1 MLEGIGRVGA
11 YVQQKN
17 LKTAAKYRIKT
28 GQSLLPSK
36 TERLQSALKQIS
48 NNQSTKH
55 SNPIRTASI
64 KSKLKGGH
72 RLTAD
77 EMSYLREND
86 PDLYRKAKGAQKA
99 REELERDLS
108 SCHTKAEARQALMR
122 AQLKASNE
130 AMAELS
136 ASKGAGGAAVAGG
149 ANAASFSGD
158 MGDISVDNA
167 IGAEG
172 ANTGITAVDDM
183 GYMTNN
189 GVNLSGETTAIDPAT
204 AANTA
209 TGNGSTNI
217 SADGEVSDVNNQ
229 NISNDAMEK
238 EEAEN
243 AAQQIIS
250 SVMREINSLMTE
262 VAKADDSNDAESHNN
277 QAAGVTE
284 NEPATNNTATQGG
297 KASDAT
303 SDIIEKLLFKMR
315 AIQNVWDEFTHSKE
329 YKEMPE
335 DYMDGDNKTSK
346 PYKAKKSVADDAI
359 MDIINQYTA
368 SLPDEGVF
376 DAPSV
381 DISQ

>member
-136 ASKGAGGAAVAGG
+136 AAKGAGGAAVAGG

-158 MGDISVDNA
+158 MGDISVDND

-183 GYMTNN
+183 GSMTNN
-189 GVNLSGETTAIDPAT
+189 DVNLSGETTAIDPA
-204 AANTA
+204 ASTA
-209 TGNGSTNI
+209 TSEGSTNI

-238 EEAEN
+238 KEAEN

-250 SVMREINSLMTE
+250 SVMREINNLMTE
-262 VAKADDSNDAESHNN
+262 VAKADDSNEDESHNETS
-277 QAAGVTE
+277 GITG
-284 NEPATNNTATQGG
+284 NEPATNNTAPHSG

>member
-108 SCHTKAEARQALMR
+108 NCHTKAEARQALMR

-136 ASKGAGGAAVAGG
+136 AAKGAGGAAVAGG

-158 MGDISVDNA
+158 MGDISVNNA

-172 ANTGITAVDDM
+172 ANTDISAVGDM
-183 GYMTNN
+183 GSMTN
-189 GVNLSGETTAIDPAT
+189 GDVNLSGETTAINPA
-204 AANTA
+204 ASTA
-209 TGNGSTNI
+209 TSEGSTNI
-217 SADGEVSDVNNQ
+217 SADGEASDVNNQ

-238 EEAEN
+238 KEVEN

-250 SVMREINSLMTE
+250 SVMREINNLMTE

-335 DYMDGDNKTSK
+335 EYIDGDDKTSK

-376 DAPSV
+376 DSPSV

>member
-28 GQSLLPSK
+28 GRSLLPSK

-64 KSKLKGGH
+64 KSKLRGGH

-136 ASKGAGGAAVAGG
+136 AAKGAGGAAVAGG

-172 ANTGITAVDDM
+172 ASTDISAVGDM
-183 GYMTNN
+183 GSMTN
-189 GVNLSGETTAIDPAT
+189 GDVNLSGETTAIDPA
-204 AANTA
+204 ASTA
-209 TGNGSTNI
+209 TSEGSTNI
-217 SADGEVSDVNNQ
+217 SADGEASDVNNQ

-238 EEAEN
+238 KEAEN

-250 SVMREINSLMTE
+250 SVMREINNLMTE
-262 VAKADDSNDAESHNN
+262 VAKADDSNEDESHNETS
-277 QAAGVTE
+277 GITG

-335 DYMDGDNKTSK
+335 EYIDGDNKTSK

>member
-28 GQSLLPSK
+28 GRSLLPSK
-36 TERLQSALKQIS
+36 TEKLQSALKQIS

-64 KSKLKGGH
+64 KSKLRGGH

-99 REELERDLS
+99 REELERNLS

-136 ASKGAGGAAVAGG
+136 AAKGAGGAAVAGG

-172 ANTGITAVDDM
+172 ANTGISVVGDM
-183 GYMTNN
+183 GSMTN
-189 GVNLSGETTAIDPAT
+189 GDVNLSGETTAIDPA
-204 AANTA
+204 ASTA
-209 TGNGSTNI
+209 TSEGSTNI
-217 SADGEVSDVNNQ
+217 SADGEASDVNNQ

-238 EEAEN
+238 KEAEN

-262 VAKADDSNDAESHNN
+262 VAKADDSNEDESHNETS
-277 QAAGVTE
+277 GITG

-346 PYKAKKSVADDAI
+346 PYKAKNSVADDAI

>member
-108 SCHTKAEARQALMR
+108 NCHTKAEARQALMR

-136 ASKGAGGAAVAGG
+136 AAKGAGGAAVAGG

-172 ANTGITAVDDM
+172 ANTDISAVGDM
-183 GYMTNN
+183 GSMTN
-189 GVNLSGETTAIDPAT
+189 GDVNLSGETTAIDPA
-204 AANTA
+204 ASTA
-209 TGNGSTNI
+209 TSEGSTNI
-217 SADGEVSDVNNQ
+217 SADGEASDVNNQ

-238 EEAEN
+238 KEAEN

-250 SVMREINSLMTE
+250 SVMREINNLMTE
-262 VAKADDSNDAESHNN
+262 VAKADDSNEDESHNETS
-277 QAAGVTE
+277 GITG

-297 KASDAT
+297 NASDAT

-329 YKEMPE
+329 YKEMPY
-335 DYMDGDNKTSK
+335 DFY
-346 PYKAKKSVADDAI
+346 
-359 MDIINQYTA
+359 
-368 SLPDEGVF
+368 
-376 DAPSV
+376 
-381 DISQ
+381 